1 MSASVKSSDGGVSS
15 VEDQLNFLLT
25 SPGFSVSSYLNLA
38 LSKEAASGNTKDLQR
53 RMAELA
59 LHLQIQ
65 TQSCHED
72 IGRIGAELQ
81 AILPRCAADVG
92 RVGVGL
98 DGMKVDAQT
107 LVETACLQGEGEGLS
122 GSLETLSTL
131 HALQSN
137 LSRTKE
143 ILTAAATWDATIA
156 SIPPLL
162 GQQNLTDAV
171 DALAQLEH
179 GERALKGMP
188 ERQERQDAIAKIR
201 TQVQVLLQPQLNHAL
216 KNMNSRLGPLQQCVA
231 LYSKLDKMDSLQEE
245 YVKNRPGEVHK
256 AWFSFSPSIDGAS
269 GKSDK
274 SADTSDF
281 STWLPSWYETIL
293 SLLAEERRQSST
305 VFGSDVAPEIL
316 VMVRALSVLL
326 SSQNYLS
333 NFYSKQLQVLR
344 ECFRPIIS
352 SFQSRLESVF
362 SSNTSGPMKGSF
374 ETICAAY
381 ESTLRFLSLAYEL
394 IASAYLDVV
403 ESSGGSLKKG
413 NDVGLYT
420 DMLQVCLQ
428 VAKPFARY
436 MHNFDVL
443 EIRHLQMAT
452 QLVSKDI
459 QQSVG
464 SVSLNVGLESLQ
476 DAIERLKDLAPF
488 IFPMTKG
495 SLDRFELLNG
505 GYRVGESLAAVDKIL
520 TDHVGELAIAIQTLS
535 AAMMMDI
542 DQLADIFDEQYV
554 LCAMDMLKLGGKF
567 NRDLRGFEDGTR
579 DRLTVLAERLE
590 SHSKVSEEMEEA
602 HSTTAKKSSFSL
614 PDSLSIVEIDSVL
627 TEEFC
632 SDEDDL
638 DDGTNAAVSM
648 LTRLATVPADD
659 QSSTLYPKTE
669 EAVRRLANSCHLF
682 IFDVCSAVPRKHLR
696 DMSEMTA
703 WRAGATTDAM
713 DSYGILP
720 QQYITNVGEHMLALV
735 QAFEPFADDPD
746 TLELANE
753 IMQNVRDVALQPWNE
768 FVSTAGVISSDS
780 IVASLMEGK
789 DMAGLVLQNA
799 ALTDEDAAF
808 DEGISDAEKASAIFC
823 NAWLDVIGLAVTGK
837 LLERVMRISQ
847 LTPKGC
853 EHLAADLNYLINV
866 FSALGVAG
874 HPHPFVCHVA
884 ALVMLGDD
892 ELKEQ
897 VSGRNRSDLMEA
909 AMRAVEGRIALLKG
923 ISTD

>member
-1 MSASVKSSDGGVSS
+1 MADSANPAASSS
-15 VEDQLNFLLT
+15 VDEKLNLLLS
-25 SPGFSVSSYLNLA
+25 SPNFSVSSYLNLA
-38 LSKEAASGNTKDLQR
+38 LQQESRNSEDLQR

-98 DGMKVDAQT
+98 EGIKLDAQT
-107 LVETACLQGEGEGLS
+107 LLDTACVDSEEEGLS

-143 ILTAAATWDATIA
+143 ILTAAATWDSTIS

-162 GQQNLTDAV
+162 AQQNLTEAV

-188 ERQERQDAIAKIR
+188 ERQERQNAIAKIR
-201 TQVQVLLQPQLNHAL
+201 AQVQVLLQPQLNHAL
-216 KNMNSRLGPLQQCVA
+216 KHMNSRLGPLQQCVA
-231 LYSKLDKMDSLQEE
+231 LYAKLGKMDSLQEE

-256 AWFSFSPSIDGAS
+256 AWFSFAPSVDS
-269 GKSDK
+269 KTDNVTNPSE
-274 SADTSDF
+274 F
-281 STWLPSWYETIL
+281 STWLPSWYDTIL

-305 VFGSDVAPEIL
+305 VFGAELAPEVL
-316 VMVRALSVLL
+316 VM
-326 SSQNYLS
+326 
-333 NFYSKQLQVLR
+333 VLR
-344 ECFRPIIS
+344 ECFRPILP
-352 SFQSRLESVF
+352 SFQSRLESIF
-362 SSNTSGPMKGSF
+362 PSNASLSTKGSF

-394 IASAYLDVV
+394 IASSYLDVV

-413 NDVGLYT
+413 NDANLYT
-420 DMLQVCLQ
+420 SMLQVCLQ
-428 VAKPFARY
+428 VAKPFANY
-436 MHNFDVL
+436 MHQFDAL
-443 EIRHLQMAT
+443 EVRHLQMAT
-452 QLVSKDI
+452 QLVTKDI
-459 QQSVG
+459 RQSVG
-464 SVSLNVGLESLQ
+464 SVSVQGGLGSLQ

-505 GYRVGESLAAVDKIL
+505 GYRAGESLSAVDKVL
-520 TDHVGELAIAIQTLS
+520 TDHVGELGIAIQTLS
-535 AAMMMDI
+535 ASLTMDI
-542 DQLADIFDEQYV
+542 DQLADVFDEQYV

-567 NRDLRGFEDGTR
+567 KRDLRGFEDSTR

-590 SHSKVSEEMEEA
+590 AHSRVQMEVEEA
-602 HSTTAKKSSFSL
+602 RSGTSKKTSFSL
-614 PDSLSIVEIDSVL
+614 PDSLSIVDIDSVL

-632 SDEDDL
+632 GDDESL
-638 DDGTNAAVSM
+638 DDGMNASVAM
-648 LTRLATVPADD
+648 LKHLAMVPDDD
-659 QSSTLYPKTE
+659 QSSVLYPKTE
-669 EAVRRLANSCHLF
+669 EAVQRLANSCHLF
-682 IFDVCSAVPRKHLR
+682 IFDVCSAVPMKHLR
-696 DMSEMTA
+696 DMSEMKA
-703 WRAGATTDAM
+703 WREGTATDTIE
-713 DSYGILP
+713 SYGILP

-746 TLELANE
+746 SLGIANE
-753 IMQNVRDVALQPWNE
+753 IMNGVRDVALKPWNE
-768 FVSTAGVISSDS
+768 FVATAGVVGSDS
-780 IVASLMEGK
+780 IVYSLMNGK
-789 DMAGLVLQNA
+789 AIGDLVLQNA
-799 ALTDEDAAF
+799 ALTEEDAAF
-808 DEGISDAEKASAIFC
+808 EEGISDAEKASGIFC

-853 EHLAADLNYLINV
+853 EHLAADFNYLINV

-874 HPHPFVCHVA
+874 HPHPFVSHIA
-884 ALVMLGDD
+884 ALVILGDA

-897 VSGRNRSDLMEA
+897 VGNRNRSDSMQA
-909 AMRAVEGRIALLKG
+909 AMRAVEVRIALLKG
-923 ISTD
+923 ISMD